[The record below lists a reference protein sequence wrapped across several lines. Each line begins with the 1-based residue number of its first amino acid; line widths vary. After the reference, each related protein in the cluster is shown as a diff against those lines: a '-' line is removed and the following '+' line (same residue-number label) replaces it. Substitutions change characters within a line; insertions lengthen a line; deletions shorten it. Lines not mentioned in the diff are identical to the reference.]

1 MRLSV
6 IILKRNKNALERKMD
21 VNKSESERIIYNK
34 LETISIFVDKPLSQF
49 TQVDLEAIR
58 EDIQIALSEVQS
70 MMSKDTKYKLIC
82 DEADVKIRGIK
93 RSDGIRLIS
102 TCDIEYEPISIETD
116 KFTLAEIESLQYENP
131 QYNWDAFRMEMAD
144 DTFRG

>member
-1 MRLSV
+1 M
-6 IILKRNKNALERKMD
+6 
-21 VNKSESERIIYNK
+21 NKSESERIIFNK
-34 LETISIFVDKPLSQF
+34 LESISEFIDKPVTQF

-58 EDIQIALSEVQS
+58 EDVQIALSEVQS

-93 RSDGIRLIS
+93 KSDGIRLIS
-102 TCDIEYEPISIETD
+102 TCDIGYEPISIETD